1 MMSFIVKVIFIIG
14 LLIACEWVVKNLYG
28 IWKEK
33 YERKKQRYKDF

>member
-1 MMSFIVKVIFIIG
+1 MMSFIVKVIFVLC
-14 LLIACEWVVKNLYG
+14 LLIGGEFVIKNLYG

>member
-14 LLIACEWVVKNLYG
+14 LLIGGEFVIKNLYG

-33 YERKKQRYKDF
+33 YEKRKQRYKDF

>member
-14 LLIACEWVVKNLYG
+14 FLIAGEWVVKNLYS